1 MEAGDQQELVRK
13 KIIFLGDSA
22 VGKTSLIR
30 RFVINSFDDKYIS
43 TIGTKVSKKVI
54 KIEEEEGGNEY
65 CLEMLIWDIIG
76 QKNYEIVLS
85 SALHG
90 AHGAIIVC
98 DVTREDTL
106 KSLNDYWIPALSEAA
121 PSASMVF
128 LANKA
133 DLEDEAVFW
142 LDDLKAIGDE
152 HKAAC
157 YLTSAKSG
165 TNVDDSFFKLAIDTL
180 HLSGDANDL
189 TQPTNDIYRSIKL
202 LQMDLKSK
210 RENMPLPSVIDAILS
225 DFCGVWDKYQLGMHV
240 ARERAEL
247 IGLDLNEPKK
257 DDVIQFIEELK
268 RVEQT
273 FLKSDIID
281 KNYKRRKSWVDVS
294 ELD

>member
-1 MEAGDQQELVRK
+1 MEPEDNYDLVRK
-13 KIIFLGDSA
+13 KIILLGDSA

-54 KIEEEEGGNEY
+54 KIEEEDKEY
-65 CLEMLIWDIIG
+65 CLEILIWDIIG
-76 QKNYEIVLS
+76 QKSYEIVLS

-90 AHGAIIVC
+90 AHGAMVVC

-106 KSLNDYWIPALSEAA
+106 KSLSDYWIPALREAA
-121 PSASMVF
+121 PGSSLVF

-142 LDDLKAIGDE
+142 LDDLKNIASEFGST
-152 HKAAC
+152 C

-165 TNVDDSFFKLAIDTL
+165 DHVEEAFFKLAVDTL
-180 HLSGDANDL
+180 HLTTPDSDL
-189 TQPTNDIYRSIKL
+189 SQPTNDIYRSIKL

-210 RENMPLPSVIDAILS
+210 RENLPLPSVIDAILS

-257 DDVIQFIEELK
+257 EDVLQFIEELK
-268 RVEQT
+268 RVEET
-273 FLKSDIID
+273 FLKSEIVN
-281 KNYKRRKSWVDVS
+281 KNFKRRSSWVEVS

>member
-1 MEAGDQQELVRK
+1 MVRK
-13 KIIFLGDSA
+13 KIILLGDSA

-30 RFVINSFDDKYIS
+30 RFVINSFDDHYIS

-54 KIEEEEGGNEY
+54 KIEEEEGEGEY

-90 AHGAIIVC
+90 AHGAIVVC

-106 KSLNDYWIPALSEAA
+106 KSINEYWLPALKEAA

-128 LANKA
+128 MANKS

-142 LDDLKAIGDE
+142 LDDLKAIADE
-152 HKAAC
+152 NNSAC

-165 TNVDDSFFKLAIDTL
+165 DNVDDAFFKLAIDTL
-180 HLSGDANDL
+180 HLSGDASDL

-273 FLKSDIID
+273 FLKSEIVD

-294 ELD
+294 ELS